1 MTPTMCFHLVFALGV
16 QSEDTAFPLIV
27 IEQNVGLLKKLSQ
40 MLSTPSV
47 GNLKV
52 VYNYIVVQYMYLYSI
67 KSRLAIQYYVG

>member
-52 VYNYIVVQYMYLYSI
+52 MYNYIVVQYMYLYTV
-67 KSRLAIQYYVG
+67 SRVD